1 MFKPAVF
8 VALFIA
14 AWLAQ
19 NQATE
24 RHQDHFVVYGDYK
37 AMIHQV
43 QSDEPFPRWLLGSAI
58 VTQAYRA
65 TDYLAEISP
74 ARFLD
79 RASMLWSLAA
89 SVALLIA
96 FPCWAAYMALTCPML
111 LLFGSG
117 YPEYYPFIAPLFTAA
132 ALAHVDS
139 RFDGLAPWAT
149 GTLCAVLFLFY
160 VGFLPLA
167 LLIGAYAVARRPR
180 RTGAIALSGL
190 VTLAAVSFV
199 LTGPGYLNQMLHDL
213 NTGDVPAYPGQD
225 GWAMPGTPFF
235 WPGKAFDSLPGLFS
249 AISRGV
255 GIGPMLA
262 ACVLALHQR
271 RLAVLMGVYLLASVF
286 TVPRLGWLGDTD
298 LFFQLYI
305 LVGLSIGSALDKAV
319 GAPDRVLP

>member
-1 MFKPAVF
+1 MGPVCGRSSFPLWLAPTGPATGALSVTMFKPAVF

-139 RFDGLAPWAT
+139 RST
-149 GTLCAVLFLFY
+149 GSRCRPC
-160 VGFLPLA
+160 LP
-167 LLIGAYAVARRPR
+167 
-180 RTGAIALSGL
+180 
-190 VTLAAVSFV
+190 
-199 LTGPGYLNQMLHDL
+199 
-213 NTGDVPAYPGQD
+213 
-225 GWAMPGTPFF
+225 
-235 WPGKAFDSLPGLFS
+235 
-249 AISRGV
+249 SR
-255 GIGPMLA
+255 
-262 ACVLALHQR
+262 
-271 RLAVLMGVYLLASVF
+271 
-286 TVPRLGWLGDTD
+286 
-298 LFFQLYI
+298 
-305 LVGLSIGSALDKAV
+305 
-319 GAPDRVLP
+319 